1 MSWLFT
7 PRPKLLISSLFLNLF
22 LFVLIRAWVLVGNF
36 NQTPYPRSIHRMM
49 KSAEGDSRTVIQAA
63 YAKRELELRAV
74 RKIYRSANQAFVQ
87 ALEADPFKPSEFKAA
102 NEARNQAR
110 IEINRITQDLALE
123 VLPKLDLETR
133 KKLARKR
140 QSRGKHV
147 QN

>member
-7 PRPKLLISSLFLNLF
+7 QRPKLLIASLSLNLF
-22 LFVLIRAWVLVGNF
+22 LAGLIGAWVLVENF
-36 NQTPYPRSIHRMM
+36 TRTPIPPPIYRMM
-49 KSAEGDSRTVIQAA
+49 KNADDDSRTVIQAA
-63 YAKRELELRAV
+63 YAKRELELRAA

-87 ALEADPFKPSEFKAA
+87 ALEAEPFNPSEFKAA
-102 NEARNQAR
+102 NEARNRAR

-123 VLPKLDLETR
+123 VLPKLDLEAR

-140 QSRGKHV
+140 QSRGKHA

>member
-22 LFVLIRAWVLVGNF
+22 LSGLIGAWVFVGNF
-36 NQTPYPRSIHRMM
+36 NQAPYPRSIHRMM

-63 YAKRELELRAV
+63 YAKRELELHAG

-87 ALEADPFKPSEFKAA
+87 ALEADPFNPSEFKAA

>member
-7 PRPKLLISSLFLNLF
+7 PRPKLLIASLSLNLF
-22 LFVLIRAWVLVGNF
+22 LAGSIGAWVLVENF
-36 NQTPYPRSIHRMM
+36 TRTPIPPPIYRMM
-49 KSAEGDSRTVIQAA
+49 KSADDNSRTVIQAA
-63 YAKRELELRAV
+63 YAKRELELHAV

>member
-22 LFVLIRAWVLVGNF
+22 LSGLIGAWVFVGNF
-36 NQTPYPRSIHRMM
+36 NQAPYPRSIHRMM

-63 YAKRELELRAV
+63 YAKRELELHAV